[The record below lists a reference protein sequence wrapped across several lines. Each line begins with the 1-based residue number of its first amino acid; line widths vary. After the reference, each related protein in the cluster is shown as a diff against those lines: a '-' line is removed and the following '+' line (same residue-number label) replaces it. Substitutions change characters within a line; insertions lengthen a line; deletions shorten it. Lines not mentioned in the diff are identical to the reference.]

1 MPWLQECPLM
11 LNHEPGNTVQ
21 FMGRKA
27 AILDR
32 YNWIQPG
39 LGDAALPL
47 DVDMRRL
54 ALVELKKT
62 KL

>member
-1 MPWLQECPLM
+1 M